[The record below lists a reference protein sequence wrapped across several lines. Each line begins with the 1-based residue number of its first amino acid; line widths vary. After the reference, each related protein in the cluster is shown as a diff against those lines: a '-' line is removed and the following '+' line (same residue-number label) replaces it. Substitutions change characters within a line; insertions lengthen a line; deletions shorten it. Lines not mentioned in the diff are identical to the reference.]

1 MGPVQVGLEVR
12 WRRCGVERGQQS
24 VEDAVTEEV
33 ASKQV
38 PLVAYL
44 VLADGDTHLIGQA
57 CDHCG
62 AVFLGR
68 RNACA
73 HCGERAFSERR
84 LASTGKVTSFTIVNR
99 AAPGVPVPFV
109 SAVVELDDG
118 ASVLANIVD
127 VEADPE
133 HVRLGMPV
141 RLTSYV
147 AGTDDNGTEAVA
159 FGFLPAD

>member
-1 MGPVQVGLEVR
+1 M
-12 WRRCGVERGQQS
+12 
-24 VEDAVTEEV
+24 TEEV

-44 VLADGDTHLIGQA
+44 VLADGDTHLVGQA

-147 AGTDDNGTEAVA
+147 AGNGRQWNRS
-159 FGFLPAD
+159 GGLRLPARRLTPVSKPNAGKGDLKWQVTSGSSGST

>member
-1 MGPVQVGLEVR
+1 M
-12 WRRCGVERGQQS
+12 
-24 VEDAVTEEV
+24 EDAVTEEV

-44 VLADGDTHLIGQA
+44 VLADGDTHLVGQA

>member
-1 MGPVQVGLEVR
+1 M
-12 WRRCGVERGQQS
+12 
-24 VEDAVTEEV
+24 EDAVTEEV

-38 PLVAYL
+38 PLVDYL
-44 VLADGDTHLIGQA
+44 VVADGDTHLLGHA

-62 AVFLGR
+62 AVFLAR

-73 HCGERAFSERR
+73 HCGGRDFSERR

-118 ASVLANIVD
+118 ASVLANVVD
-127 VEADPE
+127 VEPDPE
-133 HVRLGMPV
+133 HVLLGMPV
-141 RLTSYV
+141 RLTTYV

-159 FGFLPAD
+159 FGFVPAD

>member
-1 MGPVQVGLEVR
+1 M
-12 WRRCGVERGQQS
+12 
-24 VEDAVTEEV
+24 EDAVAQDV

-38 PLVAYL
+38 PLVDYL
-44 VLADGDTHLIGQA
+44 VLADGDSHLLGHR
-57 CDHCG
+57 CDQCG
-62 AVFLGR
+62 AVFLAR

-73 HCGERAFSERR
+73 HCGGRAFSERR

-118 ASVLANIVD
+118 ASVLANVVD
-127 VEADPE
+127 VEPDPE
-133 HVRLGMPV
+133 QVLLGMPV
-141 RLTSYV
+141 RLTTYV

-159 FGFLPAD
+159 FGFAPAD